1 MSNIKQRTV
10 STGIIE
16 RSSSYRF
23 TVNLGTDVNGKQIR
37 KTKTW
42 HAPESATTEKKR
54 DKLAIAAYHDFKN
67 HCKGMQ
73 SLDENMRFKDLC
85 KQYYF
90 TVYAPNKLKPI
101 TAYTYEKQVECKF
114 MDYFGNKKIS
124 DITTAV
130 LSEFFCNMKKSD
142 GKPVAPSTA
151 KKAFTIMQSIIHYSV
166 SQGYIKENPC
176 IGVILPQKDVCE
188 DNKRKFLT
196 DEELPRFLA
205 LFEGYS
211 DFNTMIKVLLYTGMR
226 SGELLGLSWSDI
238 DFTNNQIHINHTLSD
253 VGGKKI
259 LTTPKTKGSKRII
272 HMSTTVCELLKER
285 RIHQFE
291 LQCSLESFAHPEM
304 VFTSGL
310 GNYKDRSCLNTSFRR
325 HLKKTEFSFMTIHKL
340 RHSNATL
347 LLNAGVDIK
356 VVSEHLGHSDIGTTG
371 NIYADVLNAT
381 RRKTADIIELK
392 LAQ

>member
-1 MSNIKQRTV
+1 MANKQRTIAA
-10 STGIIE
+10 GIVE
-16 RSSSYRF
+16 RGGAYRF
-23 TVNLGTDVNGKQIR
+23 TVNLGIDVNGKQIR

-54 DKLAIAAYHDFKN
+54 DKLAIAAYHEFKN

-73 SLDENMRFKDLC
+73 SLDENLRFKDLC
-85 KQYYF
+85 KQYF

-101 TAYTYEKQVECKF
+101 TVYTYEKQVESRF
-114 MDYFGNKKIS
+114 MNYFGNKKIS

-130 LSEFFCNMKKSD
+130 LSEFFCNMKKSN
-142 GKPVAPSTA
+142 GVPVAPATA
-151 KKAFTIMQSIIHYSV
+151 KKAFTIMESIIHYAV

-176 IGVILPQKDVCE
+176 FGVILPKQ
-188 DNKRKFLT
+188 DNSENKTRKSLT

-211 DFNTMIKVLLYTGMR
+211 DFNTMIKVLLHTGMR
-226 SGELLGLSWSDI
+226 SGELLGLSWNDI
-238 DFTNNQIHINHTLSD
+238 DFEHNQIHINHTLSD

-272 HMSTTVCELLKER
+272 YMNTTVYDLLKEHR
-285 RIHQFE
+285 SHQFE
-291 LQCSLESFAHPEM
+291 LQCSLDSFAHPEM

-310 GNYKDRSCLNTSFRR
+310 GNYKDRSSLNTSFERR
-325 HLKKTEFSFMTIHKL
+325 LKNTEFDFMTLHKL

-356 VVSEHLGHSDIGTTG
+356 VVSEHLGHSDIGTTAD
-371 NIYADVLNAT
+371 IYADVLNAT
-381 RRKTADIIELK
+381 RKKTADIINFK
-392 LAQ
+392 LA

>member
-1 MSNIKQRTV
+1 MANAQRTIT
-10 STGIIE
+10 TGIIE
-16 RSSSYRF
+16 RNGSYRF
-23 TVNLGTDVNGKQIR
+23 TVNLGMDVNGKQIR

-73 SLDENMRFKDLC
+73 SLDENLRFKDLC
-85 KQYYF
+85 KQYF
-90 TVYAPNKLKPI
+90 SVYAPNKLKPI
-101 TAYTYEKQVECKF
+101 TAYTYEKQVECRF
-114 MDYFGNKKIS
+114 LNYFGNKKIS

-130 LSEFFCNMKKSD
+130 LSDFFCNMKKD
-142 GKPVAPSTA
+142 NGEPVAPSTA
-151 KKAFTIMQSIIHYSV
+151 KKAFTIMQSIIHFAV

-176 IGVILPQKDVCE
+176 NGVILPQKGSNE
-188 DNKRKFLT
+188 DNNRRSLT

-226 SGELLGLSWSDI
+226 SGELLGLSWNDI
-238 DFTNNQIHINHTLSD
+238 DFEHNQIHINHTLSS

-259 LTTPKTKGSKRII
+259 LTTPKTKSSKRII
-272 HMSTTVCELLKER
+272 HMSTTVRDLLKEHR
-285 RIHQFE
+285 KHQFE

-310 GNYKDRSCLNTSFRR
+310 GNYKDRNCLNTSLERR
-325 HLKKTEFSFMTIHKL
+325 LKKTEFSFMTLHKL

-371 NIYADVLNAT
+371 NIYADILNST
-381 RRKTADIIELK
+381 RRKTAEIIEFK
-392 LAQ
+392 LA

>member
-1 MSNIKQRTV
+1 MAQRTV
-10 STGIIE
+10 AAGIIE
-16 RSSSYRF
+16 RNGSYRF
-23 TVNLGTDVNGKQIR
+23 TVNLGIDGSGKQIR

-67 HCKGMQ
+67 HCKGMV
-73 SLDENMRFKDLC
+73 SLDENMRFTDLC
-85 KQYYF
+85 KQYF

-101 TAYTYEKQVECKF
+101 TAYTYEKQVESRFK
-114 MDYFGNKKIS
+114 DYFGNKKIS

-142 GKPVAPSTA
+142 GRPVAPSTA
-151 KKAFTIMQSIIHYSV
+151 KKAFTIMESILHFAV

-176 IGVILPQKDVCE
+176 TGVILPQKDVCE
-188 DNKRKFLT
+188 DAKRKFLT

-211 DFNTMIKVLLYTGMR
+211 DFNTMIKVLLYTGLR

-238 DFTNNQIHINHTLSD
+238 DFEHSQIHVNHTLSK

-272 HMSTTVCELLKER
+272 HMSATVCNLLKEH

-291 LQCSLESFAHPEM
+291 LQCCLESFAHPEM

-310 GNYKDRSCLNTSFRR
+310 GNYKDRSSLNTALRR
-325 HLKKTEFSFMTIHKL
+325 HLINTEFDFMTLHKL